1 MEDMIPIASSAF
13 LGVDYNSET
22 RTLTVYIRNGRNYVH
37 HGVPESVY
45 KQFLNSPSK
54 GRYYNQYIKG
64 IYQ

>member
-1 MEDMIPIASSAF
+1 MIPIASSAF

-22 RTLTVYIRNGRNYVH
+22 RALTVYFRDGRNYTH

-45 KQFLNSPSK
+45 KQFLNAPS
-54 GRYYNQYIKG
+54 KG

>member
-1 MEDMIPIASSAF
+1 MIPIASSAF

-22 RTLTVYIRNGRNYVH
+22 RTLTVYFRNGRNYVH

-54 GRYYNQYIKG
+54 AG
-64 IYQ
+64 ITIST

>member
-1 MEDMIPIASSAF
+1 MIPIASSAF

-22 RTLTVYIRNGRNYVH
+22 RALTVSFRDGRNYTH

-45 KQFLNSPSK
+45 KPFLNAPSK
-54 GRYYNQYIKG
+54 GKFYNQYIKG

>member
-13 LGVDYNSET
+13 LGVDYNPET
-22 RTLTVYIRNGRNYVH
+22 RTLTVYFRNGRNYVH

-45 KQFLNSPSK
+45 EQFINSPSK
-54 GRYYNQYIKG
+54 GRFYNQYIKG

>member
-22 RTLTVYIRNGRNYVH
+22 RTLTVYFRNGRNYVH

-54 GRYYNQYIKG
+54 GRY
-64 IYQ
+64 